1 MICELL
7 LSENVGLAD
16 LRYDRQFF
24 LQAGMSHIDMYF
36 DDGSNP
42 SDDIVRHFIRLA
54 EDVIERQGKRV
65 AVHCKA
71 GLGRTGVL
79 IGGKLVIPE
88 LNEADC
94 SLLHLQVPILCAG
107 GDCFHEDC
115 QTWNGRWTAAAVYG
129 C

>member
-1 MICELL
+1 
-7 LSENVGLAD
+7 
-16 LRYDRQFF
+16 
-24 LQAGMSHIDMYF
+24 MYF

-42 SDDIVRHFIRLA
+42 SDEIVRHFIRLA

-79 IGGKLVIPE
+79 IGGKLFWCIAQ
-88 LNEADC
+88 ADL
-94 SLLHLQVPILCAG
+94 SLLYLQVPILCPRGYRVHA
-107 GDCFHEDC
+107 DRKA
-115 QTWNGRWTAAAVYG
+115 WNGRWTTAAVYG

>member
-1 MICELL
+1 
-7 LSENVGLAD
+7 
-16 LRYDRQFF
+16 
-24 LQAGMSHIDMYF
+24 MYF

-42 SDDIVRHFIRLA
+42 SDEIVRHFIRLA

-79 IGGKLVIPE
+79 IGGKLVNLDRAKP
-88 LNEADC
+88 
-94 SLLHLQVPILCAG
+94 SLLYLQVPILCPRGHCLHANR
-107 GDCFHEDC
+107 
-115 QTWNGRWTAAAVYG
+115 QAWNGRWAATAVYG

>member
-1 MICELL
+1 
-7 LSENVGLAD
+7 
-16 LRYDRQFF
+16 
-24 LQAGMSHIDMYF
+24 MYF

-107 GDCFHEDC
+107 GYCFHEDC

-129 C
+129 CQSDEVDRMGKLASPQKSQKLMIRLLRMQCCEN